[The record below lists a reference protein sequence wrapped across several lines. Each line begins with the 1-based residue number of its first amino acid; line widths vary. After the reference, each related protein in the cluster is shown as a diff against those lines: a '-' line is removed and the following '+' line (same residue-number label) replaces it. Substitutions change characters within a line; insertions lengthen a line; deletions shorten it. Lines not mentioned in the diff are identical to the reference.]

1 MKTLSQYQEDDQI
14 WSLEEDHGELFLM
27 HVTEDGP
34 RITIPFTFKAWDRLR
49 DEGMIVDERQK
60 SFNIR

>member
-1 MKTLSQYQEDDQI
+1 MKTLSQYQEDNQI

-34 RITIPFTFKAWDRLR
+34 RITIPFTQKAWERLS
-49 DEGMIVDERQK
+49 DEEVIVDERQR
-60 SFNIR
+60 SLLS